1 MQLMSAVNHNMSLDA
16 QVIAIG
22 PFSTEV
28 ASALEY
34 GEDFYIGVMPGV
46 TVVTN
51 VFIAGTSDASH
62 KLAAAFGV
70 GVMDLGRHRLDPGS
84 ADLSKLIDDFGE
96 SNVAQF
102 QCLARNDFSFFYL
115 PNA

>member
-1 MQLMSAVNHNMSLDA
+1 MGLDA

-22 PFSTEV
+22 PYSGEIAT
-28 ASALEY
+28 SLEY
-34 GEDFYIGVMPGV
+34 GEQFYADVAPGS

-62 KLAAAFGV
+62 KLAEAFGV
-70 GVMDLGRHRLDPGS
+70 GALELGKHQLDPS
-84 ADLSKLIDDFGE
+84 RANIAALSEVFGE
-96 SNVAQF
+96 QNAQQF
-102 QCLARNDFSFFYL
+102 QRLARAGFTFFYL

>member
-1 MQLMSAVNHNMSLDA
+1 MSLDA
-16 QVIAIG
+16 QVVAIG
-22 PFSTEV
+22 PFSSDV

-34 GEDFYIGVMPGV
+34 GENFYAGVELGA

-62 KLAAAFGV
+62 MLASAFGV
-70 GVMDLGRHRLDPGS
+70 GAMDLGRHKLDPWR
-84 ADLSKLIDDFGE
+84 ADISKLIDVFGQ
-96 SNVAQF
+96 SNVMQF
-102 QCLARNDFSFFYL
+102 QCLARNGFSFFYL